1 MRHGK
6 AWAAADRDL
15 FVTTRPPTV
24 KGVCVWG
31 HMAYRLKLKEP
42 LVKGVRRIA
51 TEQLA
56 NAAARLQGDSDPE
69 SGVHEARKSLKR
81 TRALLRL
88 VRPGL
93 GETQFRKFNERLRD
107 IARTLSAA
115 RDREVVR
122 AHLARLTTA
131 KPSIAKAA
139 GRLSTALAQASHDR
153 APDKGAGSTGPI
165 TDKADALVDIDAV
178 RAELAQIE
186 LHPASFD
193 TIIAGLTKSHRSGC
207 KALALALAS
216 PDEEEALHDL
226 RKAAQAYWRQMILV
240 QHAWPEVCLARAAA
254 AKHVADL
261 LGHDHD
267 VTLLEGGLAGPE
279 AQALTRAERSVL
291 TRYCAVR
298 HAEMRG
304 AALPKAQLLFAE
316 RSERLGER
324 IRYFWDLSRKTAR
337 PAVTRASADEAAGA
351 RKS

>member
-1 MRHGK
+1 M
-6 AWAAADRDL
+6 
-15 FVTTRPPTV
+15 
-24 KGVCVWG
+24 WG
-31 HMAYRLKLKEP
+31 HMAYRLKLKES
-42 LVKGVRRIA
+42 LAKGVRRIA
-51 TEQLA
+51 AEQLA
-56 NAAARLQGDSDPE
+56 NAVARLQGDSDPE

-115 RDREVVR
+115 RDRDVVR
-122 AHLARLTTA
+122 AHLARLAQAKPSIAKA

-139 GRLSTALAQASHDR
+139 SRLSTLLDDAPADGTGPSAPARNMAEALAEIDTVR
-153 APDKGAGSTGPI
+153 DDLAG
-165 TDKADALVDIDAV
+165 
-178 RAELAQIE
+178 IE
-186 LHPASFD
+186 LHPASFE
-193 TIIAGLTKSHRSGC
+193 TIVAGLTKSHRSGC

-216 PDEEEALHDL
+216 PGDEEALHDL

-261 LGHDHD
+261 LGLDHD
-267 VTLLEGGLAGPE
+267 VSLLEGVLAGPE
-279 AQALTRAERSVL
+279 AQALTRAERGVL
-291 TRYCAVR
+291 IGYCTAR

-304 AALPKAQLLFAE
+304 AVLQQAQLLFAE

-324 IRYFWDLSRKTAR
+324 MRYLWDISRKAAR
-337 PAVTRASADEAAGA
+337 PAVTRAPADEAAGA
-351 RKS
+351 RKPS